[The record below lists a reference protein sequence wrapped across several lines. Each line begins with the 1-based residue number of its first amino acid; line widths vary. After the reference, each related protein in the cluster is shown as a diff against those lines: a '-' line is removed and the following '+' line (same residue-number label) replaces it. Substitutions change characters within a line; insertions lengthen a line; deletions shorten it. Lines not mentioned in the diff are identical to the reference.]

1 MQFTR
6 KKRRGTPSVI
16 IVSLIDVLMVVLIFL
31 VVSTTFKQKLPA
43 IQIQLP
49 DSRFKGDGGT
59 SRDEPLVITI
69 NKNPPHLYLGTNA
82 VTAVQLEAALKQ
94 RHATNTNLTI
104 TVRSDTEA
112 PLGQFVKVHDAA
124 RAAGITNLQ
133 TLVKSLP

>member
-49 DSRFKGDGGT
+49 DSRSKGDGGT

-69 NKNPPHLYLGTNA
+69 NKKPPHLYLGTNA
-82 VTAVQLEAALKQ
+82 VTAAQLEAALKQ
-94 RHATNTNLTI
+94 RHAANANLTI

-124 RAAGITNLQ
+124 RAAGDQRAPNGQ
-133 TLVKSLP
+133 A